1 MKGADIDATTMRI
14 FSTDLPLILK
24 IVNRYAS
31 GVPMAMES
39 TVAVMDTLKL
49 LIRVSIPFPVSMN
62 LQSYSVRTSLSL
74 CR

>member
-49 LIRVSIPFPVSMN
+49 LMRVSK
-62 LQSYSVRTSLSL
+62 
-74 CR
+74 